1 MVDRLKTLEKEN
13 RWVFHG
19 SPQKLEKIIPHQAY
33 NHGNRGEKILDGRPA
48 VFASPFIDI
57 AIFMAIIN
65 EENLPGGFIGGYSFN
80 STNKEIRFSA
90 NRKTINEL
98 HQARGYVYVLDKT
111 KFTRRSFVEFI
122 SLEEVTPK
130 DVIIVTKKDLPK
142 NILIK
147 DF

>member
-1 MVDRLKTLEKEN
+1 
-13 RWVFHG
+13 
-19 SPQKLEKIIPHQAY
+19 
-33 NHGNRGEKILDGRPA
+33 
-48 VFASPFIDI
+48 
-57 AIFMAIIN
+57 
-65 EENLPGGFIGGYSFN
+65 FIGGYSFN

-130 DVIIVTKKDLPK
+130 DVIIVTEKDLPK